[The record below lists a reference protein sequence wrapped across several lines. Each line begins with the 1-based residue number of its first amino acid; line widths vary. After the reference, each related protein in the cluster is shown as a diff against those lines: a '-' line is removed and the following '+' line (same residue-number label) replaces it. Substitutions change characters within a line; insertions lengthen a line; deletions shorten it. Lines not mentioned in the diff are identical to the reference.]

1 MTKKLFPLMLHH
13 FHDNKKHFKTQ
24 QKTKKRSISNKYC
37 KHANERKRQ
46 DKHDETK
53 LC

>member
-24 QKTKKRSISNKYC
+24 GSFSKDQF
-37 KHANERKRQ
+37 
-46 DKHDETK
+46 
-53 LC
+53 